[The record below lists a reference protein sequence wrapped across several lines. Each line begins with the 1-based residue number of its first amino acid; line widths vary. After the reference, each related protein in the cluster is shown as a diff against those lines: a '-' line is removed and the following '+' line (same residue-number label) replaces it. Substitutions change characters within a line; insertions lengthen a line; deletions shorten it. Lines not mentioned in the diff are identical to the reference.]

1 MTTGRINQ
9 VAAFPE
15 RRCGGKRED
24 TQGPPAREDWQTL
37 CALLLQ
43 PAAPNLVL
51 KPRAEL
57 ECMKGLYRYVCVCS
71 CADPD
76 AAPALEPGGAE
87 KRTLASSPVQK
98 TVSHQPVGGAEELSR
113 GGRLTGLP
121 PPAGGGAS
129 PADTR
134 VASTARE
141 CGSRCLPGSDLA
153 NGCVS

>member
-24 TQGPPAREDWQTL
+24 THKDRQSREDWQTL

-57 ECMKGLYRYVCVCS
+57 ECMKGLYRYVCVCV
-71 CADPD
+71 
-76 AAPALEPGGAE
+76 AAPI
-87 KRTLASSPVQK
+87 RTLRR
-98 TVSHQPVGGAEELSR
+98 H
-113 GGRLTGLP
+113 
-121 PPAGGGAS
+121 
-129 PADTR
+129 
-134 VASTARE
+134 
-141 CGSRCLPGSDLA
+141 
-153 NGCVS
+153 

>member
-1 MTTGRINQ
+1 MRSS
-9 VAAFPE
+9 
-15 RRCGGKRED
+15 
-24 TQGPPAREDWQTL
+24 
-37 CALLLQ
+37 LQ
-43 PAAPNLVL
+43 PAASNLVL